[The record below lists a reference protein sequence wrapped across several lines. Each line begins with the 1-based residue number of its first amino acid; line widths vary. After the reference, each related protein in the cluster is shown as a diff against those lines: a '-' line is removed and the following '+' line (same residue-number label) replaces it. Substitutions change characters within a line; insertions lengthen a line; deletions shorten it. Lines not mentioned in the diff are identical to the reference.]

1 MGPTY
6 SARHMPQPA
15 RVLVV
20 DDDDL
25 QRDALA
31 DVLSRAGYA
40 VEVAADGVA
49 ALEAARARAPKGVV
63 LDLLLPRLDGASVLA
78 ELRRDPALA
87 RVAVVVTT
95 GIHTSHLRRL
105 LPADA
110 TLFKP
115 LDVRELLYTIG
126 DLARRE

>member
-40 VEVAADGVA
+40 VEVAADGIA
-49 ALEAARARAPKGVV
+49 ALEAARARAPNVVV

-78 ELRRDPALA
+78 ELRRDPSLA

-95 GIHTSHLRRL
+95 GVHTSHLRRL